1 MFLQKLR
8 NLRHTLALRLTLWY
22 AGIFAVSSTLAF
34 VFVYVLMVAV
44 VQERTD
50 EDLRE
55 DVAEFASFMRLGGL
69 ERVKAEM
76 TLETQGDAARD
87 VFFRLWA
94 PDGRQLMAT
103 DLSSW
108 PGLNA
113 PRAAVL
119 RLGSDDE
126 PILETLLLSRRE
138 HGVRSVYGAIGPGL
152 VLQMGESLEEDEE
165 FLRALWNG
173 FLAILVAVI
182 VLGGPVGWFMAR
194 RALRGVEE
202 VTRTAKE
209 IADGALDRRVV
220 VRSHDDELHRLAQ
233 TFNAMLDRIQALIIG
248 MREMTDN
255 LAHDL
260 RSPLARI
267 RASAEMMTLAD
278 GEARREWESLAVNAT
293 EECDRLL
300 EMINTTLD
308 IAEAESGA
316 AELKIS
322 DIDLVDVA
330 LDACDLFQPVAEDRQ
345 VMIVTDLPERCPM
358 QSDLQRLQRV
368 VANLLDNALKYT
380 PAGGRVRVVL
390 VDEGELVKL
399 SIEDTGI
406 GIAADELPRIFQR
419 FYRCDRSRSEN
430 GNGLGLSLALA
441 FARTHGG
448 DIRVTST
455 PGQGSTFT
463 AVLPR
468 SHHGQSLRQ

>member
-1 MFLQKLR
+1 MSLRKIR

-22 AGIFAVSSTLAF
+22 AGIFVVSSILAF
-34 VFVYVLMVAV
+34 ALVYVLMVAV

-50 EDLRE
+50 EDLR
-55 DVAEFASFMRLGGL
+55 DDIAEFAAFTQSGGL
-69 ERVKAEM
+69 ERVKTEM
-76 TLETQGDAARD
+76 MLETQGQEASD
-87 VFFRLWA
+87 VFLRLWT
-94 PDGRQLMAT
+94 PDGQPLATT

-108 PGLNA
+108 SGLDV
-113 PRAAVL
+113 PRQALQA
-119 RLGSDDE
+119 
-126 PILETLLLSRRE
+126 LSRDGEPTLQTLTLPQRE
-138 HGVRSVYGAIGPGL
+138 HKVRRISGTIAPGVVLEIG
-152 VLQMGESLEEDEE
+152 QSLEEDEE
-165 FLRALWNG
+165 FLSALRNG
-173 FLAILVAVI
+173 FLVMLAAVI
-182 VLGGPVGWFMAR
+182 VVGGPVGWFMAR

-202 VTRTAKE
+202 VTWTAKE

-220 VRSHDDELHRLAQ
+220 VRSHDDELDRLAQ
-233 TFNAMLDRIQALIIG
+233 TFNTMLDRIQALIIG

-267 RASAEMMTLAD
+267 RASAEMALAG
-278 GEARREWESLAVNAT
+278 GEAKREWESLAVNTT

-308 IAEAESGA
+308 IAEAQSGA
-316 AELKIS
+316 AELKIA

-330 LDACDLFQPVAEDRQ
+330 LDACDLFQPVAEDRK
-345 VMIVTDLPERCPM
+345 VTIVTDVPEQCRIRG
-358 QSDLQRLQRV
+358 DLQRLQRV

-380 PAGGRVRVVL
+380 PAGGRVRVAL

-406 GIAADELPRIFQR
+406 GIPDEELSRIFER

-448 DIRVTST
+448 DIRVSSVL
-455 PGQGSTFT
+455 GQGSTFT
-463 AVLPR
+463 TILPR